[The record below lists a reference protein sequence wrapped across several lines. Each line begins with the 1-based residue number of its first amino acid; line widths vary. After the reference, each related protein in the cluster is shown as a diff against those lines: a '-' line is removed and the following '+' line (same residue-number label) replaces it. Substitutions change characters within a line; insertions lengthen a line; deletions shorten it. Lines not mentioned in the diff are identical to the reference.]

1 MKEKVT
7 LQGKSLVFNALFA
20 LLNLVGLS
28 LIVIGY
34 HDSFQVQATW
44 YKIIGLVVLLLSV
57 GGLLLFRGRL
67 MMAAVARVLVGGIFI
82 VSGLVK
88 ANDPIGFSYKLE
100 EYFEDGALAFRIK
113 EWFSSPG
120 FSMEFL
126 IDYALFLSIVI
137 CIVEIVLG
145 VLTIIG
151 GKIKLVSYMLLLLML
166 FFTFLTWHTANCD
179 ATQKFVDH
187 DTYTMSDPLAQL
199 KLEDS
204 KTNEELKIISQSD
217 EELIVEEMKLPQCV
231 DDCGCFGDAMKGS
244 VGRSLTPKES
254 FWKDIVLVYLVLWIF
269 LAQWVIQP
277 NTFRQNSAFIVSSVL
292 VICFFSWVFGW
303 YFPIFFGLISIIGAL
318 WMLRVGGKFLGN
330 YWGSILMIVLL
341 TVIMVGYVL
350 MYLPL
355 KDYRPY
361 ALGSNLIEKMNDGVE
376 GEYES
381 LLVYANKKTGEK
393 REYSATS
400 LEYTESKIWEDT
412 DWKYE
417 SMVQSVIVPTKIPSI
432 TDQFNPFIDVSDIS
446 DDELQ
451 IAAFKEMY
459 ENAKVDGTISELS
472 IRDLIVSSP
481 QFVLVSS
488 KNLME
493 GNWNIIDRLKGIQK
507 ECVKADVPFAV
518 ICGASREQINEFRK
532 KHSFNAPI
540 FVNDETELKAIS
552 RSNPTLLVI
561 EKGIVRGKY
570 PFRSTPSKEKFKTKH
585 LK

>member
-7 LQGKSLVFNALFA
+7 FQGKSLVFNALFV
-20 LLNLVGLS
+20 LLNLIGLA

-34 HDSFQVQATW
+34 HDNFQEQSAW
-44 YKIIGLVVLLLSV
+44 YTVIGLVVLLISI

-67 MMAAVARVLVGGIFI
+67 MMASVARVLVGGIFI

-113 EWFSSPG
+113 EWFSAPG

-126 IDYALFLSIVI
+126 MDSALLLSVLI

-151 GKIKLVSYMLLLLML
+151 GKIKLVSYMLLLMML

-187 DTYTMSDPLAQL
+187 DTYLMTDPLAQL

-204 KTNEELKIISQSD
+204 KTNEELRIISQTD
-217 EELIVEEMKLPQCV
+217 EELKVEEMKFPQCV

-269 LAQWVIQP
+269 LAQWIIKP
-277 NTFRQNSAFIVSSVL
+277 NTTKQNLAFAGSSIL

-303 YFPIFFGLISIIGAL
+303 YFPIFFGLISIIAAL
-318 WMLRVGGKFLGN
+318 WILRVGGKFLGN
-330 YWGSILMIVLL
+330 YFGSILMIILIS
-341 TVIMVGYVL
+341 VIMVGYVL

-361 ALGSNLIEKMNDGVE
+361 AVGSDLVEQMNDGVE

-381 LLVYANKKTGEK
+381 LLVYVNKKTGETK
-393 REYSATS
+393 EYSATS
-400 LEYTESKIWEDT
+400 LEYTESKIWEDL

-432 TDQFNPFIDVSDIS
+432 TDQFNPFVDVNDIS
-446 DDELQ
+446 GFELKLP
-451 IAAFKEMY
+451 AVKEMY
-459 ENAKVDGTISELS
+459 DNAKVDSTIGEIS
-472 IRDLIVSSP
+472 IRDLIIESP
-481 QFVLVSS
+481 RFVLVSS

-493 GNWNIIDRLKGIQK
+493 GNWNNVDRLKGIQK
-507 ECVKADVPFAV
+507 ACKKEGVPFAI
-518 ICGASREQINEFRK
+518 ICGASREQINKFRK
-532 KHSFNAPI
+532 KYDLNAPI

-552 RSNPTLLVI
+552 RSNPTLFVI
-561 EKGIVRGKY
+561 EDGVVKAKY
-570 PFRSTPSKEKFKTKH
+570 PFRSTPTKDKFITKH

>member
-1 MKEKVT
+1 MKEKAT
-7 LQGKSLVFNALFA
+7 FQGKSLVFNALFV
-20 LLNLVGLS
+20 LLNLIGLA

-34 HDSFQVQATW
+34 HDNFQEQSAW
-44 YKIIGLVVLLLSV
+44 YKIIGLVVLLLSLA
-57 GGLLLFRGRL
+57 GLLLFRGRL
-67 MMAAVARVLVGGIFI
+67 MMASVARVFVGGIFI

-113 EWFSSPG
+113 EWFSAPG

-126 IDYALFLSIVI
+126 MDSALFLSVLI

-151 GKIKLVSYMLLLLML
+151 GKIKLVSYMLLLMML

-187 DTYTMSDPLAQL
+187 DTYLMTDPLAQL
-199 KLEDS
+199 KLEES
-204 KTNEELKIISQSD
+204 KTNEELRIISETD
-217 EELIVEEMKLPQCV
+217 EQLKVEEMKFPQCV

-269 LAQWVIQP
+269 IAQWIIKP
-277 NTFRQNSAFIVSSVL
+277 NTTKQNLAFAGSSIL
-292 VICFFSWVFGW
+292 VIWFFSWVFGW
-303 YFPIFFGLISIIGAL
+303 YFPVFFGLISIISAL
-318 WMLRVGGKFLGN
+318 WILRIGGKFLGN
-330 YWGSILMIVLL
+330 YFGSILMIILIS
-341 TVIMVGYVL
+341 VIMVGYVL

-361 ALGSNLIEKMNDGVE
+361 AVGSDLVEKMNDGVE

-381 LLVYANKKTGEK
+381 LLVYANEKTGK
-393 REYSATS
+393 KKEYSATS
-400 LEYTESKIWEDT
+400 VEYTESKIWENT

-432 TDQFNPFIDVSDIS
+432 TDQFYPFIDVGDITGL
-446 DDELQ
+446 ELQ
-451 IAAFKEMY
+451 LPAVKEMY
-459 ENAKVDGTISELS
+459 DNAKTDSTIVEIS
-472 IRDLIVSSP
+472 IRYLIVEAP
-481 QFVLVSS
+481 RFVLVSS
-488 KNLME
+488 KNLVE
-493 GNWNIIDRLKGIQK
+493 GNWNNIDRLKAIQK
-507 ECVKADVPFAV
+507 SCKKAGVPFAI
-518 ICGASREQINEFRK
+518 ICGASREQINKFRK
-532 KHSFNAPI
+532 KYDFNVPI

-552 RSNPTLLVI
+552 RSNPTLFVI
-561 EKGIVRGKY
+561 ENAVVKAKY
-570 PFRSTPSKEKFKTKH
+570 PFRSTPTKDKFKTKH